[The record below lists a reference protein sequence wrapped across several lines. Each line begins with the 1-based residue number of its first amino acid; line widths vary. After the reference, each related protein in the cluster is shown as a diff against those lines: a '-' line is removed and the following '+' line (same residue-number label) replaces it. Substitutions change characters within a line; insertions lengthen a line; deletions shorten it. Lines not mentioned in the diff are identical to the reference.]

1 MAFTQKT
8 LAKTSSGYSHIIS
21 GQNWTYTSTT
31 DTLATILVDGYFDTI
46 VALVQVGEVFQV
58 KDSTNEV
65 ELIEVSAIN
74 PTAPRV
80 ETKSFVGGGSIPDG
94 SVTLPKL
101 ATGISPSHVV
111 KFSEI
116 RTTVGGSAAENFT
129 FTGALVSDLVHAQLI
144 VQGTATVTIFVASML
159 SDDTVSVL
167 FSANPTNDAILLITI
182 LRAAV

>member
-1 MAFTQKT
+1 MAFTQDT

-31 DTLATILVDGYFDTI
+31 DTLANILVDGYFDAI

-80 ETKSFVGGGSIPDG
+80 ATKPFVGSGSIPDG

-101 ATGISPSHVV
+101 ASGISPAAVI
-111 KFSEI
+111 KFSF
-116 RTTVGGSAAENFT
+116 RATTAGGGTIENIPVA
-129 FTGALVSDLVHAQLI
+129 GALATDDVFVTIKSTGVAALDIREAEVVAETVNVTFSADPLA
-144 VQGTATVTIFVASML
+144 ATVLYIQVTRIA
-159 SDDTVSVL
+159 T
-167 FSANPTNDAILLITI
+167 
-182 LRAAV
+182 